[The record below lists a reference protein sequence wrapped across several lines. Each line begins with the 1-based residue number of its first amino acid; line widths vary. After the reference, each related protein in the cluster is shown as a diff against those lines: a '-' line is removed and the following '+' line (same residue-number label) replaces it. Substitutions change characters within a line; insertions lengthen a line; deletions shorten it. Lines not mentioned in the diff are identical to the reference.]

1 MIFSIL
7 LLIAG
12 LAILIKGADILVL
25 GSVSIAKR
33 FGISSLVIGLTIV
46 AFGTSL
52 PELIVSVVA
61 SLKNTSDIALGN
73 IVGSNISNILLI
85 LGLTS
90 VLSTVPVRDS
100 TVWKEI
106 PFSLLAI
113 VAVGLL
119 GADIYFGQ
127 GDNNFISRADGFILL
142 LFFVIFL
149 YYVFQISRG
158 EENEDKGVKIYTNWV
173 TFYLIVGGLIGLFV
187 WGNMF
192 VDGAVTIAKLLW
204 MSERVIG
211 LTVVAIGTSLPELVT
226 SIVAARKGQNDIA
239 VGNIVW
245 SNIFNIFWVL
255 GVSAIISPV
264 QIQLSSFVDIFVC
277 IGASIL
283 LFLALIIKQKNQLD
297 RWQWLIFVMI
307 YSAYITYLLVW

>member
-52 PELIVSVVA
+52 PELIVSVFA
-61 SLKNTSDIALGN
+61 SFKNNSDIALGN
-73 IVGSNISNILLI
+73 VIGSNISNILFI

-90 VLSTVPVRDS
+90 VLSTIPVRDS

-119 GADIYFGQ
+119 GADIYFRQ
-127 GDNNFISRADGFILL
+127 GETNFISRADGFILL

-158 EENEDKGVKIYTNWV
+158 EENEDKIEKIKICILDCSFSKGVIPHLPESKI
-173 TFYLIVGGLIGLFV
+173 LQDADGLESTGLF
-187 WGNMF
+187 F
-192 VDGAVTIAKLLW
+192 VMRTFSCTGQMQRSFYDLLDPFCNSRKPNSNDYAWDLIYERLPIIVERMHTKTAKNIAKRRTNFLL
-204 MSERVIG
+204 
-211 LTVVAIGTSLPELVT
+211 
-226 SIVAARKGQNDIA
+226 K
-239 VGNIVW
+239 
-245 SNIFNIFWVL
+245 
-255 GVSAIISPV
+255 
-264 QIQLSSFVDIFVC
+264 
-277 IGASIL
+277 L
-283 LFLALIIKQKNQLD
+283 LKEFKLEMA
-297 RWQWLIFVMI
+297 
-307 YSAYITYLLVW
+307 

>member
-1 MIFSIL
+1 MKIDFSLFDLFQIFAGNYDYHTYNSGMIFSIL

-52 PELIVSVVA
+52 PELIVSVFA

-90 VLSTVPVRDS
+90 VLSTIPVRDS

-127 GDNNFISRADGFILL
+127 GQTNFINRADGLVLL

-149 YYVFQISRG
+149 YYVFHISRG
-158 EENEDKGVKIYTNWV
+158 EENEDKGIKLYTNWM
-173 TFYLIVGGLIGLFV
+173 TFHLIIGGLIGLFV
-187 WGNMF
+187 
-192 VDGAVTIAKLLW
+192 
-204 MSERVIG
+204 
-211 LTVVAIGTSLPELVT
+211 
-226 SIVAARKGQNDIA
+226 
-239 VGNIVW
+239 
-245 SNIFNIFWVL
+245 
-255 GVSAIISPV
+255 
-264 QIQLSSFVDIFVC
+264 
-277 IGASIL
+277 
-283 LFLALIIKQKNQLD
+283 
-297 RWQWLIFVMI
+297 
-307 YSAYITYLLVW
+307 

>member
-1 MIFSIL
+1 MLLSIFF
-7 LLIAG
+7 LIAG
-12 LAILIKGADILVL
+12 LAILIKGADILVI

-52 PELIVSVVA
+52 PELIVSTFA
-61 SLKNTSDIALGN
+61 SFKNNSDIALGN

-90 VLSTVPVRDS
+90 VLSTIPVRDS

-127 GDNNFISRADGFILL
+127 GDNNLISRSDGLVLL

-149 YYVFQISRG
+149 YYVFQISHD
-158 EENEDKGVKIYTNWV
+158 EENEDKGVKLYTNWM
-173 TFYLIVGGLIGLFV
+173 TFHLIAGGLIGLFV
-187 WGNMF
+187 
-192 VDGAVTIAKLLW
+192 
-204 MSERVIG
+204 
-211 LTVVAIGTSLPELVT
+211 
-226 SIVAARKGQNDIA
+226 
-239 VGNIVW
+239 
-245 SNIFNIFWVL
+245 
-255 GVSAIISPV
+255 
-264 QIQLSSFVDIFVC
+264 
-277 IGASIL
+277 
-283 LFLALIIKQKNQLD
+283 
-297 RWQWLIFVMI
+297 
-307 YSAYITYLLVW
+307 